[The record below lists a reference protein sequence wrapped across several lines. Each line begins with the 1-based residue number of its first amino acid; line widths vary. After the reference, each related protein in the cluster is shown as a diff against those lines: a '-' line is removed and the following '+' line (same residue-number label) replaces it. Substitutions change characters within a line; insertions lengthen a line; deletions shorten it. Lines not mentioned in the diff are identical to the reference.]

1 MMRVDMLEGQSEEEE
16 EEEESGRERT
26 RVGETRGG
34 EGMSRG
40 WTCRGS
46 EVVRCCEWAAGTV

>member
-1 MMRVDMLEGQSEEEE
+1 MMRVDILEGQSEE

-26 RVGETRGG
+26 RVGETRG
-34 EGMSRG
+34 

-46 EVVRCCEWAAGTV
+46 EVVRYCEWAAGTV

>member
-1 MMRVDMLEGQSEEEE
+1 MMRVDMLEGQSEE

-34 EGMSRG
+34 GGNESWVDMPGVRG
-40 WTCRGS
+40 R
-46 EVVRCCEWAAGTV
+46 

>member
-1 MMRVDMLEGQSEEEE
+1 MRVDILEGQSEE

-34 EGMSRG
+34 GDESWVDMPGVRG
-40 WTCRGS
+40 R
-46 EVVRCCEWAAGTV
+46 

>member
-1 MMRVDMLEGQSEEEE
+1 MYQHPEEQMMRVDILEGQSEE

-34 EGMSRG
+34 GR
-40 WTCRGS
+40 
-46 EVVRCCEWAAGTV
+46 